1 MICLQKMQRTPLR
14 VSAALL
20 CAAFL
25 AALLLGVEAPAVS
38 PIPPRLVVV
47 ISLDQFRGDY
57 LDEFDPCFGDD
68 GFRRLRAGG
77 VEFTDCNYR
86 QAGTKTAV
94 GHAIIATGNYPN
106 VNGIVGNEWM
116 DPETFEW
123 IVAVQDPAS
132 PIVGSRVAVPSSKGR
147 SPRNLIGD
155 TTADLLKKSTAG
167 RARVVTVAG
176 KDRTAILLGGR
187 HPDGAYW
194 LSGRDFVTAA
204 YCRDSLP
211 DWVVRFNAEDRVT
224 AAFGSTWDRLLPEEA
239 YARLGPDDAPGEES
253 RQGLGR
259 TLPKRIDGGWPR
271 PSPDFESAFGTSPF
285 HSELL
290 VEFAKRAIVEEQ
302 LGVDSVTDLLCIG
315 ISQTD
320 SAGHAYGPDSH
331 EMLDSVARLDR
342 TLGGFLKFLDAQVG
356 LDACLIVVVSD
367 HGVAPLPEHMA
378 ATEPGTPAGRVNGSE
393 IDNRVQRALEEK
405 YGPPPQ
411 GQFWSIR
418 DGSGI
423 RFNMVA
429 LRARSVSVEAAS
441 AVAKAAL
448 LSHPQ
453 IGWAYTAAELAG
465 PEPLDPVGEATRLS
479 YFPVRAPEV
488 AYVPRPFFVEK
499 SDSGT
504 THGTPHRYDTHVP
517 LIFFGAGLKHAVHGE
532 RAGMESMAPTLAR
545 LIGLPGDSSA
555 SLF

>member
-1 MICLQKMQRTPLR
+1 MLLF
-14 VSAALL
+14 AALL
-20 CAAFL
+20 AAPVTG
-25 AALLLGVEAPAVS
+25 ADAPAAS
-38 PIPPRLVVV
+38 PAPPRLVVV
-47 ISLDQFRGDY
+47 LSLDQFRGDY
-57 LDEFDPCFGDD
+57 FDEFDPCFGDD
-68 GFRRLRAGG
+68 GFRRMRSGG

-86 QAGTKTAV
+86 YSGTKTAA
-94 GHAIIATGNYPN
+94 GHAVIATGTYPRA
-106 VNGIVGNEWM
+106 NGIIGNEWM

-132 PIVGSRVAVPSSKGR
+132 PIVGGRVAIPSSKGR

-155 TTADLLKKSTAG
+155 TTADLLKKSTDG

-194 LSGRDFVTAA
+194 LAGRDFVTAA

-211 DWVVRFNAEDRVT
+211 EWVVSFNAEDRVT
-224 AAFGSTWDRLLPEEA
+224 AAFGRTWERFLPEDA
-239 YARLGPDDAPGEES
+239 YTKAGPDDAPGEES
-253 RQGLGR
+253 RQGLGV
-259 TLPKRIDGGWPR
+259 TLPKRIDGGWEQ

-290 VEFAKRAIVEEQ
+290 VEFAQRAIVEEQ
-302 LGVDSVTDLLCIG
+302 LGSDGVTDLLCIG

-320 SAGHAYGPDSH
+320 AAGHAYGPDSH

-342 TLGGFLKFLDAQVG
+342 TIASFLKFLDAKVG
-356 LDACLIVVVSD
+356 RDAYLVVVVSD
-367 HGVAPLPEHMA
+367 HGVAPLPEHMV
-378 ATEPGTPAGRVNGSE
+378 ATRPDTPAGRVSGSE
-393 IDNRVQRALEEK
+393 IDNRVQRALEAK
-405 YGPPPQ
+405 FGPPPQ

-423 RFNMVA
+423 RFNMA
-429 LRARSVSVEAAS
+429 TLQARSVSVDAAS
-441 AVAKAAL
+441 AVAKEAL

-453 IGWAYTAAELAG
+453 IGWAYTAAELKAPG
-465 PEPLDPVGEATRLS
+465 ALDPVGEATRLS
-479 YFPVRAPEV
+479 YFPVRAPDI

-499 SDSGT
+499 SNSGT

-517 LIFFGAGLKHAVHGE
+517 LIFFGAGLKHSVHG
-532 RAGMESMAPTLAR
+532 APVGMESVAPTLTK
-545 LIGLPGDSSA
+545 LLGLPGDVSA
-555 SLF
+555 RLF